1 MAECHIIG
9 QLVGASD
16 FPQKA
21 LFCKWDIHF
30 GPGWKLI
37 SGFKEAQT
45 QIDSSEFD
53 DKTYWCHPIDVHL
66 ATKGVQGWPKIH
78 VEVYHQDSFGRNEL
92 CGYGFMHIPTAPGT
106 YNLTCVTWRP
116 TGSLKEEVTRY
127 FMGGGLQLKRPDVI
141 YSGTDRNRLQTETM
155 GKVYFELGVI
165 LRNFHKYGVECFQ
178 PSINANLPDLFNR
191 FETCNNE
198 ICLNDDVDS
207 YKKLKRDLEDDK
219 FDKVSNIT
227 TAAEEV
233 NKNIESSIQHSLNES
248 SNITFQ
254 NETNISTELF
264 EDFEDINVP
273 SESSTF
279 KSLDITSD
287 SISEKEI
294 SISTLPSVTGITIKN
309 NGPTKSTPVVNEVS
323 YHQFNLTDTEDI
335 CFCDLKVNQCDVN
348 CCCDKDCNSNH
359 WKVFVKCMEKPL
371 EYNRNYCFKNNF
383 IFKTNLKLEVL
394 QTEDGLFCIMR
405 DNLRTS
411 LKYKT
416 KGILKSLDTFNKA
429 MPEKVYSY
437 VNKKLPGYRFKG
449 KNYRTGSLIWT
460 LQNGELQQFDISV
473 PTFGQTCSSKV
484 PVRYLVDQVQICSHY
499 GSQDNNECEH
509 SRTENVFNHL
519 KDLIIIAAPHLVNKS
534 LNGDPEKICEF
545 HVCIGVIINVCQ
557 EHGNCTALKD
567 KAMIPLKLGCQNS
580 VSKIQYHI
588 WHNGSEGIKKFEAFV
603 WLRSG
608 FEDLEGNFLQTTEV
622 KFFWEPSGLKTFS
635 RSGNP
640 GYLTGKPILSA
651 RKVFMDNGTTGKM
664 ATMVV
669 SVKGL
674 NVLGSEMGICS
685 SEKRIPINF
694 RENSHSSCSL
704 KLSKDNFGKE
714 KCIELQKYILKLL
727 IGEEVANITNDEYF
741 NKFAAVF
748 GNPKLED
755 TNDWVQVLIDL
766 VPLTSIQ
773 VNFKFGYNTL
783 VCRNIITD
791 LIIDIAYSNVGS
803 YQNPQS
809 KILDLTESAIN
820 DFAKPLSLD
829 IKLPHDF
836 FYPFFSASS
845 GSQSLDKFV
854 SGLFLLTLIKIM

>member
-1 MAECHIIG
+1 M
-9 QLVGASD
+9 
-16 FPQKA
+16 
-21 LFCKWDIHF
+21 
-30 GPGWKLI
+30 
-37 SGFKEAQT
+37 
-45 QIDSSEFD
+45 
-53 DKTYWCHPIDVHL
+53 
-66 ATKGVQGWPKIH
+66 IH
-78 VEVYHQDSFGRNEL
+78 VYV
-92 CGYGFMHIPTAPGT
+92 MIHI
-106 YNLTCVTWRP
+106 
-116 TGSLKEEVTRY
+116 E
-127 FMGGGLQLKRPDVI
+127 
-141 YSGTDRNRLQTETM
+141 
-155 GKVYFELGVI
+155 
-165 LRNFHKYGVECFQ
+165 
-178 PSINANLPDLFNR
+178 
-191 FETCNNE
+191 
-198 ICLNDDVDS
+198 
-207 YKKLKRDLEDDK
+207 
-219 FDKVSNIT
+219 
-227 TAAEEV
+227 
-233 NKNIESSIQHSLNES
+233 IQH
-248 SNITFQ
+248 F
-254 NETNISTELF
+254 
-264 EDFEDINVP
+264 
-273 SESSTF
+273 
-279 KSLDITSD
+279 
-287 SISEKEI
+287 
-294 SISTLPSVTGITIKN
+294 TLQI
-309 NGPTKSTPVVNEVS
+309 
-323 YHQFNLTDTEDI
+323 
-335 CFCDLKVNQCDVN
+335 CDL
-348 CCCDKDCNSNH
+348 
-359 WKVFVKCMEKPL
+359 
-371 EYNRNYCFKNNF
+371 
-383 IFKTNLKLEVL
+383 
-394 QTEDGLFCIMR
+394 
-405 DNLRTS
+405 
-411 LKYKT
+411 
-416 KGILKSLDTFNKA
+416 
-429 MPEKVYSY
+429 
-437 VNKKLPGYRFKG
+437 
-449 KNYRTGSLIWT
+449 
-460 LQNGELQQFDISV
+460 
-473 PTFGQTCSSKV
+473 
-484 PVRYLVDQVQICSHY
+484 
-499 GSQDNNECEH
+499 
-509 SRTENVFNHL
+509 
-519 KDLIIIAAPHLVNKS
+519 
-534 LNGDPEKICEF
+534 
-545 HVCIGVIINVCQ
+545 HVCVGVIINVCQ
-557 EHGNCTALKD
+557 EHDNCTVLKD

-651 RKVFMDNGTTGKM
+651 RKVFMDNGTTGKT

-783 VCRNIITD
+783 VCGNIITD

-809 KILDLTESAIN
+809 KILGVSFQFGKHKNFLYYCSTVDCEDKNNYQYFKLTTSVHFTDLTESAIN

-836 FYPFFSASS
+836 FYPFFSTSS

-854 SGLFLLTLIKIM
+854 SGLFLLTLIKIMW